1 MLFAIYLLLFFF
13 FVELHELERQTTELR
28 KKAEDERT
36 KKEAAVKKLQEIVTN
51 PIQNNPFLNRPTSS
65 RRHDRDRNER
75 NVARRLE
82 QALDVERLKYKKLQN
97 EKDEELST
105 LTEDI
110 NKLKRELET
119 RRDELDKYKRI
130 LETRGSID
138 NISLTSDEIDDDRG
152 KDNIFPLLFPLI
164 RVLKIDRLESWVQI
178 PTRNIRRGGWK
189 RQFAVIAKNK
199 LLLYNS
205 EKDQLAAVSIDLE

>member
-152 KDNIFPLLFPLI
+152 KDNIFPFLFPLI